1 MRFVKKSVS
10 VILSAV
16 MVLILGYI
24 CVPMSADAYTFGNSE
39 TINFNNSTG
48 IAQVSDVGTFTSSN
62 GTLDGTPMN
71 GYGYKA
77 DPEDSGNT
85 TFHVFNRTGNSYY
98 FMLGT
103 PNNGYGVENAYT
115 LEPSTTYTLTVRYK
129 YEKGSSAIRYNSD
142 KTGFTNNLQF
152 SVYRSSHVTSNSWIY
167 ITNLGKYSLDELPA
181 SSVTQMSAQNNFEYN
196 KNKNVPQTYSRKVL
210 NNDTE
215 WLTAQC
221 TFTTEADV
229 TNKDHVILSL
239 VAGDRSICGESSV
252 QTDANQYIGVYFDDI
267 TLAIGGEA
275 GEYVYDFVSDGNSCY
290 EDANNNWF
298 SNSETDVY
306 GNGKNASYISDEGM
320 YFTVTNSTRLS
331 SAADW
336 RHRVAIRDTDVN
348 LGGDNGYLKIEAGN
362 KYNVIVKYKP
372 INIEGSF
379 AEIGVG
385 LSAAGGNTY
394 NQMTGSTQHKISVV
408 GYNKHD
414 NISNDWQ
421 YVSVEIDGDEAS
433 NAGAYAY
440 ITASSTNN
448 KPATFLIES
457 VKVCAVADGSNAVVI
472 TKNIRGK
479 NFESVV
485 MPVGQELPSAPKSLG
500 ETSLGW
506 FLADGTE
513 VTTVPAESATI
524 YAKYSSSVT
533 TFDNGMSDVFLP
545 NTIDLGMVLDV
556 VADPVG
562 DANNKVLAMECTQS
576 SGSTNN
582 FAVSVLGDGFK
593 ATAGA
598 TYTISFDVY
607 VGSCNMD
614 VSGAQLRLYQ
624 ANRSGVSHSGGKS
637 NSYKSLSAENQGLM
651 RGTVTSGM
659 WAAISFDYTP
669 SSSDVASYP
678 YILFAYTYKARI
690 DSTKSNC
697 IVYFD
702 NIVITEKDDSS
713 VKVGVVSLNS
723 DVSVEKSTYIV
734 AQGEQ
739 VKLPT
744 LTKSGYVFAG
754 WSKSQGYVN
763 GTLGNYSSNLS
774 DDVAPKTVAIADR
787 SSAYYPVW
795 VESTT
800 EYTFGT
806 PSNTTFQNNLTT
818 TPYDSSTSTVSKGFS
833 LYDEDGDGNYELK
846 ADQTANDPSAYK
858 VNIGSYDGTNNKYY
872 RLRQGV
878 TYKITMKVKVTAL
891 QKGIAHIGVGRCALD
906 NFGITHVTGGRTYA
920 NDLFYETTSVTNG
933 YVEISQTYTCDGL
946 FNIANNGTTGSSGMV
961 TNYKDVLFLEVSN
974 GCLYIKDIKIEALSY
989 SPNLTNV
996 TGNGELKVDYA
1007 NGTITAIPAN
1017 GYVLKPGSV
1026 KVNYKYNFFD
1036 TTANG
1041 GSYDYNNADHI
1052 KVITDA
1058 RNYVQNVFNYRGAA
1072 YGNETYSFT
1081 NIKGTSPDS
1090 MVISAE
1096 FIPDSQI
1103 AVGTVANS
1111 IRLEKN
1117 GANYV
1122 SAGLR
1127 FRGRV
1132 RNDNRISEVGFIIVP
1147 TQLVYSLD
1155 TLTFKSDG
1163 KINCANAV
1171 KVVVFDGNT
1180 NTAYDKFDD
1189 YTDYQVIIKDLTNK
1203 EGSVDMTGVQF
1214 SVVTYAKYNNNG
1226 VSEYAYS
1233 EVKSESW
1240 DSVYV
1245 KYQNR

>member
-16 MVLILGYI
+16 MVLILGYVF
-24 CVPMSADAYTFGNSE
+24 VPMSADAYTFGNSV
-39 TINFNNSTG
+39 TMNFNDSTG
-48 IAQVSDVGTFTSSN
+48 IAQVGNVGTFTSNN
-62 GTLDGTPMN
+62 GALDGTPMN

-85 TFHVFNRTGNSYY
+85 TFHVFNQTGNPFY

-103 PNNGYGVENAYT
+103 PNNGYGVENAFT
-115 LEPSTTYTLTVRYK
+115 LEPSTTYTLTVKYK

-152 SVYRSSHVTSNSWIY
+152 SVYRSSKVDSAFSTY
-167 ITNLGKYSLDELPA
+167 VTNLGKYSIDELPA
-181 SSVTQMSAQNNFEYN
+181 SSVTQMSDAKNFEYN
-196 KNKNVPQTYSRKVL
+196 TNKNVPQTYSRKVL

-229 TNKDHVILSL
+229 TNKDHVLLSL
-239 VAGDRSICGESSV
+239 SAGDRSICGESSV

-267 TLAIGGEA
+267 TLAVGGEA
-275 GEYVYDFVSDGNSCY
+275 GEFVYDFVSEGENCY

-298 SNSETDVY
+298 SNSQTGVY
-306 GNGKNASYISDEGM
+306 GEGGYSSYVADEGM

-331 SAADW
+331 AAADW

-348 LGGDNGYLKIEAGN
+348 IGGDNGFLKIEAGN

-394 NQMTGSTQHKISVV
+394 NQMNIGTTQHKVAMV
-408 GYNKHD
+408 GFNKHEI
-414 NISNDWQ
+414 ISNEWQ
-421 YVSVEIDGDEAS
+421 YVSVEIDGDEAN

-440 ITASSTNN
+440 ICAASTNN

-513 VTTVPAESATI
+513 VTTVPAESTTI
-524 YAKYSSSVT
+524 YAKYPSSVT
-533 TFDNGMSDVFLP
+533 TFDNGMDDVYLP

-576 SGSTNN
+576 NGSTNN

-614 VSGAQLRLYQ
+614 VSQAGLYLYQ
-624 ANRSGVSHSGGKS
+624 ANRGGVSHSGGKS
-637 NSYKSLSAENQGLM
+637 SSKALPAESQGLM

-659 WAAISFDYTP
+659 WATISYDYTP

-678 YILFAYTYKARI
+678 YILIAYTYKARI

-723 DVSVEKSTYIV
+723 DVKVEKSTYIV

-774 DDVAPKTVAIADR
+774 DDVAPKNVVIADR
-787 SSAYYPVW
+787 SSVYYPVW

-858 VNIGSYDGTNNKYY
+858 VNIGSYDGTENKFY

-891 QKGIAHIGVGRCALD
+891 QKGIAHIGVGRCAYN

-989 SPNLTNV
+989 SPSLTNV
-996 TGNGELKVDYA
+996 KGNGELKVDYA
-1007 NGTITAIPAN
+1007 NGTITTIPAA

-1036 TTANG
+1036 TVANG
-1041 GSYDYNNADHI
+1041 GSYDYNNADHLQ
-1052 KVITDA
+1052 VISDA
-1058 RNYVQNVFNYRGAA
+1058 RNYVQNVFNYKGAA

-1081 NIKGTSPDS
+1081 NLKGTSPDS

-1096 FIPDSQI
+1096 FIPESQI

-1117 GANYV
+1117 SSNYV
-1122 SAGLR
+1122 SAGIR

-1132 RNDNRISEVGFIIVP
+1132 RNDERITAVGFIVVP
-1147 TQLVYSLD
+1147 TKLIYSLD
-1155 TLTFKSDG
+1155 SLTFNADG
-1163 KINCANAV
+1163 KINCANALN
-1171 KVVVFDGNT
+1171 VVVYDDT
-1180 NTAYDKFDD
+1180 KSVVYDKLGD
-1189 YTDYQVIIKDLTNK
+1189 YTDYQILIKSLTSQDGTVNMK
-1203 EGSVDMTGVQF
+1203 GVQF
-1214 SVVTYAKYNNNG
+1214 SVVTYAKYDNNG
-1226 VSEYAYS
+1226 VSEYVYS
-1233 EVKSESW
+1233 ETKAESW
-1240 DSVYV
+1240 DSIYV
-1245 KYQNR
+1245 KYQNK